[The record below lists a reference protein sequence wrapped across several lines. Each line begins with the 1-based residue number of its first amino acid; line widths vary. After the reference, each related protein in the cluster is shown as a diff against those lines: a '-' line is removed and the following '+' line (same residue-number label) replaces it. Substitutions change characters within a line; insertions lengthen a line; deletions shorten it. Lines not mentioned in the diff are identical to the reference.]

1 MMKRLLF
8 LMTSVVVLL
17 SGCKDDDS
25 FSSDH
30 SLRLAFSVDTVRV
43 DTVFTTVPSATYSF
57 WVRNQSGNGIRINSV
72 RLERGNQSGF
82 RANVDGVFVNP
93 VATDL
98 EVRKGD
104 SLRVFVELTALEN
117 RSEEPHLVEDNLL
130 FLLESGVE
138 QRVNLR
144 AISLDAQKM
153 SNLVVNSDMTI
164 ESSLPVV
171 FYGEGIKVEEGAT
184 LTLRNTKLY
193 FHDGAGL
200 QVKGRVVAEN
210 CLFRGDRLDHMFDYL
225 PYDRVSGQW
234 AGITIKSRA
243 DGCTFTDCEIR
254 SAYNGIMA
262 DSTIISMTNTIV
274 HNSKGYCLYA
284 HDSEVTLQNCLLSN
298 ALNDCL
304 SLYGCQ
310 AIVAHSTLAQ
320 FYPFSAAR
328 GAALRFGPSDD
339 YPVKLE
345 FSNTMVT
352 GYEEDVLMGEER
364 NDETVD
370 YIFQNCL
377 LRTPVVDDADAFDA
391 IIWEKTSDAV
401 QGTGHFVTI
410 DETNFI
416 YDFQLK
422 EESPCVELG
431 IGWTN

>member
-1 MMKRLLF
+1 
-8 LMTSVVVLL
+8 
-17 SGCKDDDS
+17 
-25 FSSDH
+25 
-30 SLRLAFSVDTVRV
+30 
-43 DTVFTTVPSATYSF
+43 
-57 WVRNQSGNGIRINSV
+57 
-72 RLERGNQSGF
+72 
-82 RANVDGVFVNP
+82 
-93 VATDL
+93 
-98 EVRKGD
+98 
-104 SLRVFVELTALEN
+104 
-117 RSEEPHLVEDNLL
+117 
-130 FLLESGVE
+130 
-138 QRVNLR
+138 
-144 AISLDAQKM
+144 
-153 SNLVVNSDMTI
+153 MTI
-164 ESSLPVV
+164 ESAMPVV

-234 AGITIKSRA
+234 AGITIKARA

-262 DSTIISMTNTIV
+262 DSTSISMTNTIV

-284 HDSEVTLQNCLLSN
+284 HDSEVT
-298 ALNDCL
+298 
-304 SLYGCQ
+304 
-310 AIVAHSTLAQ
+310 
-320 FYPFSAAR
+320 
-328 GAALRFGPSDD
+328 
-339 YPVKLE
+339 
-345 FSNTMVT
+345 
-352 GYEEDVLMGEER
+352 
-364 NDETVD
+364 
-370 YIFQNCL
+370 
-377 LRTPVVDDADAFDA
+377 DADAFDT